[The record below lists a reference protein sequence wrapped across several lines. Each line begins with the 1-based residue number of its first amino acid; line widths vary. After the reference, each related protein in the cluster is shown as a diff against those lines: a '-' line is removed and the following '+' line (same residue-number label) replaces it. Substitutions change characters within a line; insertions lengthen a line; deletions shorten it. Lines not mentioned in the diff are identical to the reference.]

1 MIQLRGV
8 FADRWPD
15 YADRVRRRSGT
26 VGYLVLGVAVP
37 AILLS
42 GHQAAGSPVWHAAG
56 TATEPVAPAA
66 AVAALP
72 DTARARLAP
81 ADQADTST
89 STETSTSAPT
99 RRQRDTRAAR
109 ADTGAAT
116 TGTAMDNGT
125 ATGTGGAAAPG
136 TPTGTGTPTG
146 SLALK
151 PESGR
156 SPTVRTN
163 RRGPVVLA
171 HRGGVEKAPENSMA
185 AFDDAIALGTEYLET
200 DVRHSADGVA
210 FLVHDPTLPAQC
222 TLYPHL
228 PVTALTAAQLTEVRC
243 GGEPLVRLRE
253 LVTRLRRPD
262 AARTSLMAEVKD
274 TDPLGVRDALAP
286 LGWRRVVVQ
295 SFNLPAL
302 RMIEKSSPQVRTCA
316 LMWQSST
323 LPQALTVTHDCVAV
337 DYHDLDQGFVRRAH
351 TVGAVVYPFTVDD
364 ADAMRRV
371 TALGV
376 DGIITNRPRTAFAA
390 ARR

>member
-8 FADRWPD
+8 FADRWRD
-15 YADRVRRRSGT
+15 QADRMRRRSGT
-26 VGYLVLGVAVP
+26 VGYLMLGLAVP
-37 AILLS
+37 AVLLS
-42 GHQAAGSPVWHAAG
+42 GHQAAGSPVWHAAA

-66 AVAALP
+66 ALAPLP
-72 DTARARLAP
+72 ATARARLVP
-81 ADQADTST
+81 AGQPGGPAAEQIDEQPDTSV
-89 STETSTSAPT
+89 PT
-99 RRQRDTRAAR
+99 QRRRDTRTAR
-109 ADTGAAT
+109 ADTGAT
-116 TGTAMDNGT
+116 DNTSAG
-125 ATGTGGAAAPG
+125 TGTGSPAATATRAASPD
-136 TPTGTGTPTG
+136 PK
-146 SLALK
+146 K
-151 PESGR
+151 P
-156 SPTVRTN
+156 PAVRTN

-185 AFDDAIALGTEYLET
+185 AFDDAIGLGAEYLET

-222 TLYPHL
+222 TLFPHL
-228 PVTALTAAQLTEVRC
+228 PVTVLTAAQLTEVRC
-243 GGEPLVRLRE
+243 GGEPLVRLSE

-274 TDPLGVRDALAP
+274 TDPLGVRDALAS

-295 SFNLPAL
+295 SFNLQAL

-323 LPQALTVTHDCVAV
+323 LPQALAVTHDCVAV
-337 DYHDLDQGFVRRAH
+337 DYSQLDQGFVRRAH

-376 DGIITNRPRTAFAA
+376 DGIITNKPRLAFTA